1 MEERKT
7 GGGRIVLPKRKREDS
22 QVWRVW
28 VDTRRRVVSFHEA
41 PGCRLLEFHSYELFQ
56 RCIDGYTAQ
65 QYRYQ

>member
-1 MEERKT
+1 MEGRKT

-41 PGCRLLEFHSYELFQ
+41 PGYQLLEFHSYELFLS
-56 RCIDGYTAQ
+56 CIDSYTAQ
-65 QYRYQ
+65 RYRYQ